1 MADEKWYYSLSTGE
15 VRQGKA
21 DSWSDRMGP
30 YDTEQ
35 EAADA
40 LKTAHARTAAADAAE
55 RAEQEAEDNWGEP
68 ASWEK

>member
-1 MADEKWYYSLSTGE
+1 MSDDKWYYNLATGE
-15 VRQGKA
+15 VRQGKV

-30 YDTEQ
+30 YDTRQEAASALETARART

-40 LKTAHARTAAADAAE
+40 AD
-55 RAEQEAEDNWGEP
+55 RAEAEAEDNWGEP

>member
-1 MADEKWYYSLSTGE
+1 MSDEKWYYNLSTGE
-15 VRQGKA
+15 VRQGKV

-35 EAADA
+35 EAASA
-40 LKTAHARTAAADAAE
+40 LETARARTEAADAAE